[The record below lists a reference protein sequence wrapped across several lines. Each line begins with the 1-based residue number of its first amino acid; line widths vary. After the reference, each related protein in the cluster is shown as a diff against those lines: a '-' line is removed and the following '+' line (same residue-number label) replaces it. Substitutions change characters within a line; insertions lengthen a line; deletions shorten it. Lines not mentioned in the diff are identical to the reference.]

1 MPIALR
7 NAATTS
13 DRRALLRPGRKA
25 MRVLLLSPLV
35 AASASGAALLH
46 PGGTAALPLVR
57 PNSNVERAGVLRD
70 GVLTVTLE
78 AKESLWHFNG
88 ANRHRPMTIA
98 AFAEPGKAPL
108 MPAPLLRA
116 PVGTELRLSIHN
128 SLGQPL
134 TFFVPASIHGGPARA
149 MDSIVV
155 TPGALEMLTTRAT
168 VAGNYVYRA
177 TTPNRASQEGSSL
190 LAGAV
195 VIDTSATP
203 ARDHVF
209 VIMMTLDSAL
219 AACADS
225 NQAPDPLTGCR
236 VIFGHLRFT
245 INGRSWP
252 NTERVHATVGDS
264 LHWRVINASNIV
276 HPMHLHGFYY
286 RVDAFSGPLVAPD
299 ERPLDGQ
306 MVVTQL
312 MTPFSGMSMT
322 WSPDRPGNW
331 IFHCHIALHNQ
342 PDSAEAAPDDPYLR
356 DMSGLVIGTVV
367 TARPGALA
375 AADPP
380 AARRLRLIAERPGA
394 APNGKIT
401 IEPSDTLRGI
411 LGKPDDVP
419 SMHFVLEEN
428 GQRVEG
434 SKDFSPELDLVRGET
449 VAITVVNRV
458 GRPISVHWHG
468 IEVQDSYV
476 DGVAGFSGEGT
487 HLTPAIAPGDSF
499 VAQFAPPRA
508 GTFMY
513 HAHVDEAR
521 EDLGGLEGALIVR
534 DRGARPSPDD
544 HIFFLKGIRSSH
556 AHPLEI
562 DGRADPDTIV
572 LHAGQAARFRFLNL
586 SEFNL
591 APTAFLTARPDSEAT
606 MARDTMLVRWTP
618 VAKDGFD
625 IPAVA
630 QVPKPARQRFAIGE
644 TYDFEYTPTD
654 PGTLRLEVRTSGP
667 THELLIQVPIR
678 VD

>member
-1 MPIALR
+1 VSVL
-7 NAATTS
+7 T
-13 DRRALLRPGRKA
+13 LL
-25 MRVLLLSPLV
+25 PLF
-35 AASASGAALLH
+35 AASVSGAALLH
-46 PGGTAALPLVR
+46 PRGTIALPLVQ
-57 PNSNVERAGVLRD
+57 PNANVERAGMLRN
-70 GVLTVTLE
+70 GVLSVTLE

-88 ANRHRPMTIA
+88 ANRHPPVTIA

-116 PVGTELRLSIHN
+116 PVGTELRLSIRN
-128 SLGQPL
+128 SLRQPL
-134 TFFVPASIHGGPARA
+134 TFFVPASIHGGPDRMTA
-149 MDSIVV
+149 MDSVIVA
-155 TPGALEMLTTRAT
+155 PGATGTLTTRAT

-177 TTPNRASQEGSSL
+177 TTPNRASQAGSAL

-195 VIDTSATP
+195 VIDTSAMP

-219 AACADS
+219 AACADT
-225 NQAPDPLTGCR
+225 NHAADPLTGCR

-276 HPMHLHGFYY
+276 HPMHLHGFYF
-286 RVDAFSGPLVAPD
+286 RVDQFSGPRVAPD
-299 ERPLDGQ
+299 ERPLAGQ

-312 MTPFSGMSMT
+312 MSQFSGMSIT

-342 PDSAEAAPDDPYLR
+342 PDSAQAAPDDPYMR
-356 DMSGLVIGTVV
+356 DMAGLVIGTVV

-375 AADPP
+375 AGDPP
-380 AARRLRLIAERPGA
+380 ATRHLRLIAERPGA
-394 APNGKIT
+394 APNGNIT

-476 DGVAGFSGEGT
+476 DGVPGFSGEGT

-534 DRGARPSPDD
+534 DAGMQPAPDD
-544 HIFFLKGIRSSH
+544 HIFFLKGIASSH
-556 AHPLEI
+556 MHPLEI
-562 DGRADPDTIV
+562 DGSADPDTIV
-572 LHAGQAARFRFLNL
+572 LHAGEPARFRFLNL
-586 SEFNL
+586 SEFNI
-591 APTAFLTARPDSEAT
+591 APTVFLTTRPDSEAT
-606 MARDTMLVRWTP
+606 MARDTMLARWTP

-625 IPAVA
+625 IPAAA
-630 QVPKPARQRFAIGE
+630 QVPKPARQRFAVGE
-644 TYDFEYTPTD
+644 TYDFEYTATER
-654 PGTLRLEVRTSGP
+654 GTLRLEVRTSGP
-667 THELLIQVPIR
+667 THVLLIRVPIR